1 MKIITTKTLLGL
13 FLCIGGAQ
21 GAWCQES
28 STLQAKIDDA
38 GIQPVKI
45 VLDKDYTENLS
56 IAKGQD
62 ITIDLNG
69 KSLTSATGESAI
81 LVYGKLTVDDNT
93 ATGDITYDESTNTI
107 SGTYTSGVI
116 TGCNNGTATEGSNGG
131 GIDVFEGGEL
141 VFNNGTI
148 KDNIAYNGGAIY
160 GYHCNITING
170 GYFTNN
176 KALRSSG
183 GGGGAI
189 YPQDSNATI
198 NGGYYIGN
206 YAMRQGGAMFGSG
219 KKSEGYQRI
228 ITNGLFFGNSASS
241 GGGIGDNGTITI
253 SGGTIAG
260 NEALYTGFAY
270 IHGGGLFVNYDADA
284 ILTGGKIINNK
295 ATSFAGN
302 SEHDAI
308 IAHGG
313 GVYVGGVYFYN
324 GVQRTNISFEMRG
337 GEVSGNSV
345 NDDELGSALFLD
357 SYVHAAISGGC
368 VNGTLAKGLTN
379 CDITILGGD
388 FDKEANTGTA
398 TTDDGGRFKASDFL
412 ASDATGGTDE
422 DGTYKVTIDDI
433 VLTDKAEY
441 ENKWTINDVNVS
453 YTRTLSNKVG
463 TIVLPFVP
471 KYNSKIKFYAFGN
484 TAPKDGV
491 DVITLNEVK
500 VIEPNKAYIYKY
512 QGDIADGS
520 SVELTLEA
528 DGATI
533 YPNTIEPNECG
544 DWTIIGTYTTT
555 KKNAQT
561 NGTFY
566 YVNSKDGVMY
576 RAEGSTNFTPYRA
589 WITYSGTSKA
599 KAFRLYIGGELTGI
613 ASIDNGKPN
622 INLGKIYDLNGCEVT
637 LPQHGNTYII
647 NGKKIK
653 Y

>member
-13 FLCIGGAQ
+13 FLCFGGTQ
-21 GAWCQES
+21 GAWCQEP

-69 KSLTSATGESAI
+69 KTLTSATGESAI

-228 ITNGLFFGNSASS
+228 ITNGLFFGNKASS

-295 ATSFAGN
+295 ATSFAGD

-345 NDDELGSALFLD
+345 DDDELGSALFLD
-357 SYVHAAISGGC
+357 SYVHAAISGGR
-368 VNGTLAKGLTN
+368 VDGTLAKGLTN

-398 TTDDGGRFKASDFL
+398 TTDSGRFKASDFL
-412 ASDATGGTDE
+412 ASNACGTTDDN
-422 DGTYKVTIDDI
+422 DGTYKVTMNDI
-433 VLTDKAEY
+433 IINDKEEY
-441 ENKWTINDVNVS
+441 DNRWTINNVNVS

-463 TIVLPFVP
+463 TIVLPFTP
-471 KYNSKIKFYAFGN
+471 KPNNNIKFYAFGD
-484 TAPKDGV
+484 TEAKG
-491 DVITLNEVK
+491 DVLTLYEVRD
-500 VIEPNKAYIYKY
+500 IEPNKAYIYKY
-512 QGDIADGS
+512 QGEITDGNN
-520 SVELTLEA
+520 VGLTLEA
-528 DGATI
+528 DNTTI

-544 DWTIIGTYTTT
+544 NWTIMGTYTTT
-555 KKNAQT
+555 KKNGQT
-561 NGTFY
+561 DGSFY
-566 YVNSKDGVMY
+566 YVNAKDGIMY
-576 RAEGSTNFTPYRA
+576 KAEGNTNFAPYRA
-589 WITYSGTSKA
+589 WATYNGTSQA
-599 KAFRLYIGGELTGI
+599 KAFHLYIDGEVTGI
-613 ASIDNGKPN
+613 ATIRDGKTT
-622 INLGKIYDLNGCEVT
+622 ISLGKIYDLNGCEVT